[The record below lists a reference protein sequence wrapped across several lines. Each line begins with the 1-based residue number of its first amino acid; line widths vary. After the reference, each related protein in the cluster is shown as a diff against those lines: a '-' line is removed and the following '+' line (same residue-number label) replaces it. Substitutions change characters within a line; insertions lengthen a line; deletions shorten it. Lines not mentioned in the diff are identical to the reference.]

1 MMHDRANRERPKI
14 VELEELERNAGKDL
28 AWIVAVCVVLIAS
41 AVSFDAYGRLQ
52 RASAKLDG
60 RNLNGIV
67 ALLVIAPIG
76 STMYALRCYREGMH
90 AQRALARLTV
100 HDGLTGLS
108 NRRFLGESFR
118 QMLIDDRRDLGHLA
132 VLFVDLDRFK
142 AVNDTYGHEVGDH
155 LMRAVAERLVSAM
168 RESDV
173 VIRYAGDEFVLLI
186 GGVPNAGVAER
197 IASRMIR
204 ILEMPFELGQDRI
217 QISASVGIAL
227 DDGRATTD
235 DLVRDADAAMYQ
247 AKAHGSGTY
256 ALFEGSMRD
265 RLTPATAEKRMRTAI
280 EGGEFHLSY
289 RPVISLWT
297 RRIVSVEAAIRW
309 EDPSRG
315 LVRPDE
321 FLPALEETGLIVPV
335 GNWLVRQACEQSR
348 TWATAFPGRPPV
360 NFILPIAPRHLS
372 QSDFVDRVART
383 LDETQA
389 SADSIVLLIDERSLS
404 ADLGML
410 RQTIRSARAL
420 GVRVALADTG
430 AGLSSLGHI
439 RHFDIDILK
448 VDASSIALAG
458 DDRRDAAVVSHV
470 IGLAK
475 ALGIVTL
482 AEGVSTAGDLD
493 GLRALGCDL
502 AQGEYF
508 AAALAP
514 QAIEELLRHPTVH
527 GEWQPEATATI
538 VPPVPE
544 ALVAMP
550 ALPAEAR
557 HESRTRAPV

>member
-1 MMHDRANRERPKI
+1 MQDRANRQRPKI
-14 VELEELERNAGKDL
+14 VELEELERSAGKDL
-28 AWIVAVCVVLIAS
+28 AWIVAVCVVLITA
-41 AVSFDAYGRLQ
+41 AVSLDAFGRFQ
-52 RASAKLDG
+52 RAASGLDG
-60 RNLNGIV
+60 RNLNGLV

-76 STMYALRCYREGMH
+76 STMYASRRYREGMH

-100 HDGLTGLS
+100 HDGLTGLP

-118 QMLIDDRRDLGHLA
+118 QMLIDQRRDLGRLA

-142 AVNDTYGHEVGDH
+142 SVNDTYGHEVGDH
-155 LMRAVAERLVSAM
+155 LMRAVGQRLVAAM
-168 RESDV
+168 RDRDV
-173 VIRYAGDEFVLLI
+173 VVRYAGDEFVLLI

-197 IASRMIR
+197 IAARVIH
-204 ILEMPFELGQDRI
+204 ILETPFELGQDRI

-227 DDGRATTD
+227 DEANATTE

-265 RLTPATAEKRMRTAI
+265 RLTPATAEKRMRGAI

-289 RPVISLWT
+289 RPVVSLWT
-297 RRIVSVEAAIRW
+297 RRIVSVEAVIRW

-348 TWATAFPGRPPV
+348 AWVTAFPDRPPV
-360 NFILPIAPRHLS
+360 NFLLPIAPRQLS
-372 QSDFVDRVART
+372 QSDFVDRIART
-383 LDETQA
+383 LDETRA
-389 SADSIVLLIDERSLS
+389 SAEALVLVIDERSL
-404 ADLGML
+404 AGDMGML
-410 RQTIRSARAL
+410 RQTIRAARAI
-420 GVRVALADTG
+420 GVRVALADAG

-439 RHFDIDILK
+439 RHFDIDILM
-448 VDASSIALAG
+448 VDASSIARAG
-458 DDRRDAAVVSHV
+458 EDRRDAAVVAHV

-482 AEGVSTAGDLD
+482 AAGVTTTHDVD

-508 AAALAP
+508 AGPIAP
-514 QAIEELLRHPTVH
+514 QVVEELFRHPTVR
-527 GEWQPEATATI
+527 GEWQPSSPTGSGVVEADQ
-538 VPPVPE
+538 
-544 ALVAMP
+544 LVVIP
-550 ALPAEAR
+550 ALPR
-557 HESRTRAPV
+557 